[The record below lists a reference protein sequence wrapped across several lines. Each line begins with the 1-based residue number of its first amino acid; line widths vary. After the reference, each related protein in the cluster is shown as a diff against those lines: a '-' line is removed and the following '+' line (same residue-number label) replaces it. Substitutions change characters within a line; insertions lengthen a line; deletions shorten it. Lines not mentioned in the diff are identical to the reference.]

1 MDLLHVVFRWVR
13 WVWGRVVDWLG
24 EERGGIEPHEF
35 LAIVAVLLF
44 IVLVF
49 ERVT

>member
-1 MDLLHVVFRWVR
+1 MNLLYVVFRWV
-13 WVWGRVVDWLG
+13 WGRIVDWLG

-35 LAIVAVLLF
+35 LAIVAVLWF
-44 IVLVF
+44 IVLLF